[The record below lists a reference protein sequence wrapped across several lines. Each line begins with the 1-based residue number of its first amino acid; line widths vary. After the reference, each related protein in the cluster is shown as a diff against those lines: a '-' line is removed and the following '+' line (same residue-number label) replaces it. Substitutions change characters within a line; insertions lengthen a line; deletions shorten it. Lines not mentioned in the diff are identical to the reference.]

1 MIAAACRTAQIRRS
15 SMHARGS
22 SDRVFL
28 RFVASRARSR
38 RLEDIRPAIQH
49 RHHVVAVTHVGNAE
63 NPRFFGDIKP
73 TVV

>member
-1 MIAAACRTAQIRRS
+1 MIAGLAGRHNPPFIDACP
-15 SMHARGS
+15 GS

-28 RFVASRARSR
+28 RFVASRARTR